1 MAVLSSNAHPEAWVE
16 PPAVLRGPVHA
27 RATAELLSPGD
38 PAGASN
44 GPARREREF
53 AAGRRCA
60 ARALLD
66 AGARDLTVGVSPD
79 RSPRWPAGFV
89 GSITHSGSFAWA
101 AVARDTDLR
110 SLGIDS
116 EPIFDEGA
124 LREAAPVVLDASEWR
139 LAGGS
144 DPATHATLV
153 FSAKES
159 LYKCLNPC
167 TGVFF
172 EFADV
177 QFESLERG
185 GPNEGIFVLCL
196 RGDLA
201 AGFPRGTRFLGR
213 YITQRGHL
221 HTAVE
226 LHRSA

>member
-1 MAVLSSNAHPEAWVE
+1 M
-16 PPAVLRGPVHA
+16 HA
-27 RATAELLSPGD
+27 RATADLQSPD
-38 PAGASN
+38 NRADASN
-44 GPARREREF
+44 GRARREREF

-66 AGARDLTVGVSPD
+66 AGAQDLTVGVSPD
-79 RSPRWPAGFV
+79 RSPRWPRGFV

-101 AVARDTDLR
+101 AVARDTALR

-116 EPIFDEGA
+116 EPIFDEAA
-124 LREAAPVVLDASEWR
+124 LREAAPVALDAGEWR
-139 LAGGS
+139 LAGRS

-153 FSAKES
+153 FSAKEA

-177 QFESLERG
+177 QFESIAVDG
-185 GPNEGIFVLCL
+185 ANEGTFVLCL

-201 AGFPRGTRFLGR
+201 AGFPRGSRFTGR
-213 YITQRGHL
+213 YVVQHGHL